1 MLGGRHHQGG
11 RGDPGEEDRLTR
23 AAMEKGFIMLSRKF
37 FSHKMWEAARTFS
50 ECEAWLDLIQSARFE
65 ATDQT
70 ECIGG
75 REITYGRG
83 QYPAS
88 IRFLAKRWRWS
99 ERGVR
104 TFLAKLTKEKMIDT
118 DNRQGMNVLT
128 LRNYD
133 LYNGSAATAAT
144 EVDKAMSQ
152 EISRLTSLVT
162 RLAEELPARG
172 RHTGDTNSNKEDNDK
187 NFPLTE
193 TSTVVEAKTVGVTAG
208 ATVGLD
214 LGVTAGA
221 TTGVTVGATVG
232 VTAGASPGMAGKL
245 AAAKAATLR
254 RREEFYYSLVPH
266 LERYGKE
273 MLRAFFDY
281 WSEMNRQETKMRFET
296 NKTWEVAKRLATW
309 EKKERFDGKP
319 SRAASAAG
327 ASAPARAAGDK
338 AASRQAVGQLAR
350 AVLEQ
355 YKSDDSG

>member
-1 MLGGRHHQGG
+1 
-11 RGDPGEEDRLTR
+11 
-23 AAMEKGFIMLSRKF
+23 MEKGFIMLSRKF

-65 ATDQT
+65 ATDLT

-88 IRFLAKRWRWS
+88 IRFLAKRWGWS

-104 TFLAKLTKEKMIDT
+104 TFLSKLTKEKMIDT
-118 DNRQGMNVLT
+118 DNQQGMNVLT

-133 LYNGSAATAAT
+133 LYNGPGTMATP
-144 EVDKAMSQ
+144 EVDKAMGQ

-162 RLAEELPARG
+162 RLAEQLPARG

-187 NFPLTE
+187 NLPLTE
-193 TSTVVEAKTVGVTAG
+193 TSTVVEAKTPGVTTGPGPGMAAKATAGVTAG
-208 ATVGLD
+208 
-214 LGVTAGA
+214 VT
-221 TTGVTVGATVG
+221 
-232 VTAGASPGMAGKL
+232 PGMAGKL

-254 RREEFYYSLVPH
+254 RKKEFYQSLVPY
-266 LERYGKE
+266 LERYEKE

-281 WSEMNRQETKMRFET
+281 WSEMNPSETKMRFET
-296 NKTWEVAKRLATW
+296 NKTWEVAKRLASW

-319 SRAASAAG
+319 SRAVAASG
-327 ASAPARAAGDK
+327 ASGPARVATDK

-355 YKSDDSG
+355 YKSDDGD

>member
-1 MLGGRHHQGG
+1 M
-11 RGDPGEEDRLTR
+11 TR

-99 ERGVR
+99 ERAVR

-133 LYNGSAATAAT
+133 LYNGPAATAAT

-193 TSTVVEAKTVGVTAG
+193 TSTVVEAKTVGLDPGVAAG
-208 ATVGLD
+208 V
-214 LGVTAGA
+214 
-221 TTGVTVGATVG
+221 
-232 VTAGASPGMAGKL
+232 SPGMAGKL

-254 RREEFYYSLVPH
+254 RREEFYHSLVPH

-281 WSEMNRQETKMRFET
+281 WSEMNRSETKMRFET